1 MNHYSNKFINYLM
14 AKYLVETYYTCT
26 FKVSHYLDNIN
37 ETELK
42 NLEKKD
48 DGKFEILDVK
58 LDSRKTKNLDQNIK
72 DSDDK
77 KIDLVSDISKP
88 SSSNFETVV
97 KSNKIGQ
104 DVNGKR
110 FSMPDRRKGYIQKAS
125 IGDHK
130 VYLHTGE
137 YEDGKIGEIFIDT
150 SKEGELVKALMN
162 NFAIAVS
169 LGLQYGVP
177 LDEFISAFVGTKFE
191 PSGKVHG
198 NDRILSAT
206 SILDYIFRELAISY
220 QNREDLAHTPAIGV
234 NDGNNSIEKNS
245 EDQNQFLKIVKDI
258 TSKGFVRNNYNKN
271 LVDLSDIK
279 INLKGKK

>member
-1 MNHYSNKFINYLM
+1 M
-14 AKYLVETYYTCT
+14 AKYLVETYYNCS
-26 FKVSHYLDNIN
+26 FKVSHYLEEVSDQ
-37 ETELK
+37 ELQ
-42 NLEKKD
+42 NLEKRD

-58 LDSRKTKNLDQNIK
+58 LDKRKTKSLDQKNKIQKNENIQK
-72 DSDDK
+72 LDIIPDK
-77 KIDLVSDISKP
+77 IQNKINNSEFVS
-88 SSSNFETVV
+88 
-97 KSNKIGQ
+97 KSNKDNNTRHG
-104 DVNGKR
+104 
-110 FSMPDRRKGYIQKAS
+110 MPDRRKGYIQKAT

-162 NFAIAVS
+162 NFAIAIS

-177 LDEFISAFVGTKFE
+177 LDEFVSAYVGTKFE

-220 QNREDLAHTPAIGV
+220 LNREDLAHTPSIGV
-234 NDGNNSIEKNS
+234 ADKQVDEISDEINN
-245 EDQNQFLKIVKDI
+245 EDQNQLLKIVKDI
-258 TSKGFVRNNYNKN
+258 SSKGFLRSNYKKK
-271 LVDLSDIK
+271 LVDLSDIR
-279 INLKGKK
+279 ISLKGKK

>member
-1 MNHYSNKFINYLM
+1 M

-26 FKVSHYLDNIN
+26 FKVNHYLDDIN

-42 NLEKKD
+42 NLEKRD
-48 DGKFEILDVK
+48 DGKFEVLDVK
-58 LDSRKTKNLDQNIK
+58 LDNRKTKNLDPN
-72 DSDDK
+72 SK
-77 KIDLVSDISKP
+77 KVVENNSIDIIADNTKTDTKNLENLI
-88 SSSNFETVV
+88 
-97 KSNKIGQ
+97 KSNNKKS
-104 DVNGKR
+104 NNSGKR
-110 FSMPDRRKGYIQKAS
+110 FGMPDRRKGYIQKAT

-177 LDEFISAFVGTKFE
+177 LDEYISAFVGTKFE
-191 PSGKVHG
+191 PSGKVLG
-198 NDRILSAT
+198 NDRILSAS

-220 QNREDLAHTPAIGV
+220 QNREDLAHTPSIGSSDNLNLDEQS
-234 NDGNNSIEKNS
+234 ND
-245 EDQNQFLKIVKDI
+245 DQNQFLKIVKDI
-258 TSKGFVRNNYNKN
+258 TSKGFVRSNYKKN
-271 LVDLSDIK
+271 LVDLTDVK
-279 INLKGKK
+279 ISLKGKK

>member
-1 MNHYSNKFINYLM
+1 M

-26 FKVSHYLDNIN
+26 FKVNHYLDDIN

-42 NLEKKD
+42 NLEKRD
-48 DGKFEILDVK
+48 DGKFEVLDVK
-58 LDSRKTKNLDQNIK
+58 LDNRKTKSLDPNNNKVIESKKVEVVAEVNKVSTENKDNIVANFNK
-72 DSDDK
+72 
-77 KIDLVSDISKP
+77 
-88 SSSNFETVV
+88 SSER
-97 KSNKIGQ
+97 G
-104 DVNGKR
+104 GKR
-110 FSMPDRRKGYIQKAS
+110 FGMPDRRKGYIQKAT

-198 NDRILSAT
+198 NDRILSAS

-220 QNREDLAHTPAIGV
+220 QNREDLAHTPSIGGSDSAT
-234 NDGNNSIEKNS
+234 NEENQS
-245 EDQNQFLKIVKDI
+245 EDQNQLLKIVKDI
-258 TSKGFVRNNYNKN
+258 TSKGFVRNNYKKN
-271 LVDLSDIK
+271 LVDLSDVK
-279 INLKGKK
+279 ISLKGKK

>member
-1 MNHYSNKFINYLM
+1 M

-26 FKVSHYLDNIN
+26 FKVNHYLDDVN
-37 ETELK
+37 EAELK
-42 NLEKKD
+42 NLEKRD
-48 DGKFEILDVK
+48 DGKFEVLDVK
-58 LDSRKTKNLDQNIK
+58 LDNRKTKSLDPNNKKIIEN
-72 DSDDK
+72 K
-77 KIDLVSDISKP
+77 KIDIPVENKQP
-88 SSSNFETVV
+88 GPKNFENII
-97 KSNKIGQ
+97 KSTNTLSDKGS
-104 DVNGKR
+104 KR
-110 FSMPDRRKGYIQKAS
+110 FGMPDRRKGYIQKAT

-198 NDRILSAT
+198 NDRILSAS

-220 QNREDLAHTPAIGV
+220 QNREDLAHTPSIGA
-234 NDGNNSIEKNS
+234 NENLNSEETNS
-245 EDQNQFLKIVKDI
+245 EDQNQLLKIVKDI
-258 TSKGFVRNNYNKN
+258 TSKGFVRNNYKKN
-271 LVDLSDIK
+271 LVDLSDVK
-279 INLKGKK
+279 ISLKGKK

>member
-1 MNHYSNKFINYLM
+1 M

-26 FKVSHYLDNIN
+26 FKVNHYLDDIN
-37 ETELK
+37 EAELK
-42 NLEKKD
+42 NLEKRD
-48 DGKFEILDVK
+48 DGKFEVLDVK
-58 LDSRKTKNLDQNIK
+58 LDNRKTKNLDPKNNNVNDNQVEISQNNQIK
-72 DSDDK
+72 EKNNLENIIKSK
-77 KIDLVSDISKP
+77 KTSLE
-88 SSSNFETVV
+88 N
-97 KSNKIGQ
+97 
-104 DVNGKR
+104 NGKR
-110 FSMPDRRKGYIQKAS
+110 LSMPDRRKGYIQKAT

-162 NFAIAVS
+162 NFAIAIS

-198 NDRILSAT
+198 NDRILTAS

-220 QNREDLAHTPAIGV
+220 QNREDLAHTPAIGSS
-234 NDGNNSIEKNS
+234 DNSVLS
-245 EDQNQFLKIVKDI
+245 EQNLDDQNNFLKIVKDI
-258 TSKGFVRNNYNKN
+258 TSKGFVRNNYKKN
-271 LVDLSDIK
+271 LVDLSDVK
-279 INLKGKK
+279 ISLKGKK

>member
-1 MNHYSNKFINYLM
+1 M

-26 FKVSHYLDNIN
+26 FKVNHYLDDIN
-37 ETELK
+37 EAELK
-42 NLEKKD
+42 NLEKRD
-48 DGKFEILDVK
+48 DGKFEILEVK
-58 LDSRKTKNLDQNIK
+58 LDNRKTKNLDPNNNKSIENNK
-72 DSDDK
+72 VETVLGS
-77 KIDLVSDISKP
+77 SNENSISKD
-88 SSSNFETVV
+88 TVITNL
-97 KSNKIGQ
+97 KRGSEKG
-104 DVNGKR
+104 GKR
-110 FSMPDRRKGYIQKAS
+110 FSMPDRRKGYIQKAT

-162 NFAIAVS
+162 NFAIAIS

-191 PSGKVHG
+191 PSGKVYG
-198 NDRILSAT
+198 NDRILSAS

-220 QNREDLAHTPAIGV
+220 QNREDLAHTPSIS
-234 NDGNNSIEKNS
+234 GNETNNVDEQNTD
-245 EDQNQFLKIVKDI
+245 DQNQLLKIVKDI
-258 TSKGFVRNNYNKN
+258 TSKGFVRNNYKKN
-271 LVDLSDIK
+271 LVDLSDVK

>member
-1 MNHYSNKFINYLM
+1 MS
-14 AKYLVETYYTCT
+14 KYLVETFYTCT
-26 FKVSHYLDNIN
+26 FKVKHFLDKIDQKELNNI
-37 ETELK
+37 
-42 NLEKKD
+42 EKRD
-48 DGKFEILDVK
+48 DGEFEVIDIK
-58 LDSRKTKNLDQNIK
+58 IDTRKTKSLEKVHALKNGTSVSEVKIENNEKQSENKNIK
-72 DSDDK
+72 NN
-77 KIDLVSDISKP
+77 
-88 SSSNFETVV
+88 SNFIKNVDDAI
-97 KSNKIGQ
+97 S
-104 DVNGKR
+104 KR
-110 FSMPDRRKGYIQKAS
+110 FSMPDRRKGYIQKAT

-177 LDEFISAFVGTKFE
+177 LDEFVSAYVDTKFE
-191 PSGKVHG
+191 PSGKVYG

-220 QNREDLAHTPAIGV
+220 LNREDLAHTPSISRSEA
-234 NDGNNSIEKNS
+234 NNEVDSNS
-245 EDQNQFLKIVKDI
+245 LEENNQLIKIVKDM
-258 TSKGFVRNNYNKN
+258 TSKGFIRNDYKRK
-271 LVDLSDIK
+271 LVDLSDIR

>member
-1 MNHYSNKFINYLM
+1 M

-26 FKVSHYLDNIN
+26 FKVNHYLDDIN

-42 NLEKKD
+42 NLEKRD
-48 DGKFEILDVK
+48 DGKFEVLDVK
-58 LDSRKTKNLDQNIK
+58 LDNRKTKSLDPNNNKVIESKKVEVVANVNQSTQQNK
-72 DSDDK
+72 DN
-77 KIDLVSDISKP
+77 IIATL
-88 SSSNFETVV
+88 
-97 KSNKIGQ
+97 NKNSERG
-104 DVNGKR
+104 GKR
-110 FSMPDRRKGYIQKAS
+110 FGMPDRRKGYIQKAT

-198 NDRILSAT
+198 NDRILSAS

-220 QNREDLAHTPAIGV
+220 QNREDLAHTPPIGG
-234 NDGNNSIEKNS
+234 NDNNSVDEQGS
-245 EDQNQFLKIVKDI
+245 EDQNQLLKIVKDI
-258 TSKGFVRNNYNKN
+258 TSKGFVRNNYKKN
-271 LVDLSDIK
+271 LVDLSDVK

>member
-1 MNHYSNKFINYLM
+1 M

-26 FKVSHYLDNIN
+26 FKVNHYLDDIN

-42 NLEKKD
+42 NLEKRD
-48 DGKFEILDVK
+48 DGKFEVLDVK
-58 LDSRKTKNLDQNIK
+58 LDNRKTKSLDPKNNKIIEN
-72 DSDDK
+72 K
-77 KIDLVSDISKP
+77 KLDVASVNKNTETK
-88 SSSNFETVV
+88 NFEKVI
-97 KSNKIGQ
+97 KSQNLNSEI
-104 DVNGKR
+104 NGKR
-110 FSMPDRRKGYIQKAS
+110 FSMPDRRKGYIQKAT

-198 NDRILSAT
+198 NDRILSAS

-220 QNREDLAHTPAIGV
+220 QNREDLAHTPSIGTSDNLT
-234 NDGNNSIEKNS
+234 NDDQNS
-245 EDQNQFLKIVKDI
+245 EDQNQFLKLVKDI
-258 TSKGFVRNNYNKN
+258 TSKGFVRNNYKKN
-271 LVDLSDIK
+271 LVDLSDVK

>member
-1 MNHYSNKFINYLM
+1 M
-14 AKYLVETYYTCT
+14 AKYLVETYYTCS
-26 FKVSHYLDNIN
+26 FKVKHYLNDIS
-37 ETELK
+37 ETELSG
-42 NLEKKD
+42 LEKRD

-58 LDSRKTKNLDQNIK
+58 LDNRKTKNLDTKNQETGKLINNTTADI
-72 DSDDK
+72 SAPK
-77 KIDLVSDISKP
+77 KINKETTSTFGSKIQENIS
-88 SSSNFETVV
+88 
-97 KSNKIGQ
+97 
-104 DVNGKR
+104 KR

-162 NFAIAVS
+162 NFAIAIS

-177 LDEFISAFVGTKFE
+177 LDEFVSAFVDTKFE

-198 NDRILSAT
+198 NDRILSAS

-220 QNREDLAHTPAIGV
+220 LNREDLAHTPSIGSSEKLSSV
-234 NDGNNSIEKNS
+234 NDEVT
-245 EDQNQFLKIVKDI
+245 EDQSQFLKLVKDI
-258 TSKGFVRNNYNKN
+258 TSKGFVRNNYKKN

>member
-1 MNHYSNKFINYLM
+1 M

-26 FKVSHYLDNIN
+26 FKVNHYLDEVN
-37 ETELK
+37 ESELK
-42 NLEKKD
+42 NLEKRD
-48 DGKFEILDVK
+48 DGKFEVLDVK
-58 LDSRKTKNLDQNIK
+58 LDNRKTKNLDPKNN
-72 DSDDK
+72 
-77 KIDLVSDISKP
+77 KIVENKNLGIVSDGKE
-88 SSSNFETVV
+88 SSPKNLENILKIKNSNNET
-97 KSNKIGQ
+97 S
-104 DVNGKR
+104 GKR
-110 FSMPDRRKGYIQKAS
+110 FGMPDRRKGYIQKAT

-191 PSGKVHG
+191 PSGKVFG
-198 NDRILSAT
+198 NDRILSAS

-220 QNREDLAHTPAIGV
+220 QNREDLAHTPALG
-234 NDGNNSIEKNS
+234 NS
-245 EDQNQFLKIVKDI
+245 ENIDLDEQNSDGQNQLLKIVKDI
-258 TSKGFVRNNYNKN
+258 TSKGFVRNNYKKN
-271 LVDLSDIK
+271 LVDLSDVK

>member
-1 MNHYSNKFINYLM
+1 M

-26 FKVSHYLDNIN
+26 FKVNHYLDDIN

-48 DGKFEILDVK
+48 DGKFEVLDVK
-58 LDSRKTKNLDQNIK
+58 LDNRKTKSLDPSNNKVIESKKVEVVAEVNQTSSENKENIIANFNK
-72 DSDDK
+72 
-77 KIDLVSDISKP
+77 
-88 SSSNFETVV
+88 SSER
-97 KSNKIGQ
+97 G
-104 DVNGKR
+104 GKR
-110 FSMPDRRKGYIQKAS
+110 FGMPDRRKGYIQKAT

-198 NDRILSAT
+198 NDRILSAS

-220 QNREDLAHTPAIGV
+220 QNREDLAHTPSIG
-234 NDGNNSIEKNS
+234 GNESATNEENQS
-245 EDQNQFLKIVKDI
+245 EDQNQLLKIVKDI
-258 TSKGFVRNNYNKN
+258 TSKGFVRNNYKKN
-271 LVDLSDIK
+271 LVDLSDVK
-279 INLKGKK
+279 ISLKGKK

>member
-1 MNHYSNKFINYLM
+1 M

-26 FKVSHYLDNIN
+26 FKVNHYLDDIN
-37 ETELK
+37 ENQLK
-42 NLEKKD
+42 NLEKRD
-48 DGKFEILDVK
+48 DGKFEVLDIK
-58 LDSRKTKNLDQNIK
+58 LDNRKTKSLDPNNNKVIE
-72 DSDDK
+72 SK
-77 KIDLVSDISKP
+77 KVDLVSETNQTIPQNKENIIASLNK
-88 SSSNFETVV
+88 SSERS
-97 KSNKIGQ
+97 SR
-104 DVNGKR
+104 R
-110 FSMPDRRKGYIQKAS
+110 FGMPDRRKGYIQKAT

-177 LDEFISAFVGTKFE
+177 LDEYISAFVGTKFE

-198 NDRILSAT
+198 NDRILSAS

-220 QNREDLAHTPAIGV
+220 QNREDLAHTPSIGG
-234 NDGNNSIEKNS
+234 NDANSVDEQRS
-245 EDQNQFLKIVKDI
+245 EDQNQLLKIVKDI
-258 TSKGFVRNNYNKN
+258 TSKGFVRNNYKKN
-271 LVDLSDIK
+271 LVDLSDVK

>member
-1 MNHYSNKFINYLM
+1 M
-14 AKYLVETYYTCT
+14 AKYLVETYYTCNI
-26 FKVSHYLDNIN
+26 KVSHYLDDI
-37 ETELK
+37 TEKSLK
-42 NLEKKD
+42 NLEKQE
-48 DGKFEILDVK
+48 DGKFEILDMK
-58 LDSRKTKNLDQNIK
+58 LDSRKTKNLDKK
-72 DSDDK
+72 DNK
-77 KIDLVSDISKP
+77 KINIVEEESAIPISNTSK
-88 SSSNFETVV
+88 NQNLNTNENLIGNV
-97 KSNKIGQ
+97 KESL
-104 DVNGKR
+104 GKR

-162 NFAIAVS
+162 NFAIAIS

-177 LDEFISAFVGTKFE
+177 LDEYVNAYVDTKFE
-191 PSGKVHG
+191 PSGKVYG

-220 QNREDLAHTPAIGV
+220 LNREDLAHTPSIGA
-234 NDGNNSIEKNS
+234 IEKPEENNK
-245 EDQNQFLKIVKDI
+245 DDNLDNQNHFLKIVKDI
-258 TSKGFVRNNYNKN
+258 TSKGFVRSNYKKK
-271 LVDLSDIK
+271 LVDLSDIR

>member
-1 MNHYSNKFINYLM
+1 M

-26 FKVSHYLDNIN
+26 FKVNHFLDDIN

-42 NLEKKD
+42 NLEKRD
-48 DGKFEILDVK
+48 DGKFEVLDVK
-58 LDSRKTKNLDQNIK
+58 LDNRKTKNLDPNN
-72 DSDDK
+72 K
-77 KIDLVSDISKP
+77 KIVENKKIESLTNSQQQAPK
-88 SSSNFETVV
+88 NFEKFI
-97 KSNKIGQ
+97 KSNNNNSEKS
-104 DVNGKR
+104 GKR
-110 FSMPDRRKGYIQKAS
+110 FGMPDRRKGYIQKAT

-198 NDRILSAT
+198 NDRILSAS

-220 QNREDLAHTPAIGV
+220 QNREDLAHTPAIGTIDSPV
-234 NDGNNSIEKNS
+234 FDEQNS
-245 EDQNQFLKIVKDI
+245 ESQNQLLKIVRDI
-258 TSKGFVRNNYNKN
+258 TSKGFVRNNYKKN
-271 LVDLSDIK
+271 LVDLSDVK
-279 INLKGKK
+279 LSLKGKK

>member
-1 MNHYSNKFINYLM
+1 M

-26 FKVSHYLDNIN
+26 FKVNHYLDDIN
-37 ETELK
+37 EAELK
-42 NLEKKD
+42 NLEKRD
-48 DGKFEILDVK
+48 DGKFEVLDVK
-58 LDSRKTKNLDQNIK
+58 LDNRKTKSLDPKNNK
-72 DSDDK
+72 VLEGNK
-77 KIDLVSDISKP
+77 TELVT
-88 SSSNFETVV
+88 ET
-97 KSNKIGQ
+97 SNKSPINKESVITNINIAN
-104 DVNGKR
+104 DKSGKR
-110 FSMPDRRKGYIQKAS
+110 FSMPDRRKGYIQKAT

-162 NFAIAVS
+162 NFAIAIS

-198 NDRILSAT
+198 NDRILSAS

-220 QNREDLAHTPAIGV
+220 QNREDLAHTPAIGG
-234 NDGNNSIEKNS
+234 NDTSTSEDQNS
-245 EDQNQFLKIVKDI
+245 EDQNQLLKIVKDI
-258 TSKGFVRNNYNKN
+258 TSKGFVRNNYKKN
-271 LVDLSDIK
+271 LVDLSDVK
-279 INLKGKK
+279 ISLKGKK

>member
-1 MNHYSNKFINYLM
+1 M

-26 FKVSHYLDNIN
+26 FKVNHYLDDIN

-42 NLEKKD
+42 NLEKRD
-48 DGKFEILDVK
+48 DGKFEVLDVK
-58 LDSRKTKNLDQNIK
+58 LDNRKTKSLDPNNNK
-72 DSDDK
+72 VLDNT
-77 KIDLVSDISKP
+77 KIDLVSEIKKTTLNSKD
-88 SSSNFETVV
+88 NNTAFI
-97 KSNKIGQ
+97 KKI
-104 DVNGKR
+104 NESASKR
-110 FSMPDRRKGYIQKAS
+110 FGMPDRRKGYIQKAT

-162 NFAIAVS
+162 NFAIAIS

-177 LDEFISAFVGTKFE
+177 LDEFISAYVGTKFE

-198 NDRILSAT
+198 NDRILSAS

-220 QNREDLAHTPAIGV
+220 QNREDLAHTPSIGGS
-234 NDGNNSIEKNS
+234 DGDIAEEQNS
-245 EDQNQFLKIVKDI
+245 EDQNQLLKIVKDI
-258 TSKGFVRNNYNKN
+258 TSKGFVRNNYKKN
-271 LVDLSDIK
+271 LVDLSDVK
-279 INLKGKK
+279 ISLKGKK

>member
-1 MNHYSNKFINYLM
+1 M

-26 FKVSHYLDNIN
+26 FKVNHYLDDIN

-42 NLEKKD
+42 NLEKRD
-48 DGKFEILDVK
+48 DGKFEVLNVK
-58 LDSRKTKNLDQNIK
+58 LDNRKTKSLDPNNKVLENKKESETPQSVNQNKETIISNL
-72 DSDDK
+72 
-77 KIDLVSDISKP
+77 
-88 SSSNFETVV
+88 
-97 KSNKIGQ
+97 NKATEKA
-104 DVNGKR
+104 GKR
-110 FSMPDRRKGYIQKAS
+110 FGMPDRRKGYIQKAT

-177 LDEFISAFVGTKFE
+177 LDEYISAFIGTKFE

-198 NDRILSAT
+198 NDRILSAS

-220 QNREDLAHTPAIGV
+220 QNREDLAHTPSIGGSDTSA
-234 NDGNNSIEKNS
+234 NDEQQS
-245 EDQNQFLKIVKDI
+245 EDQNQLLKIVKDI
-258 TSKGFVRNNYNKN
+258 TSKGFVRNNYKKN
-271 LVDLSDIK
+271 LVDLSDVK
-279 INLKGKK
+279 ISLKGKK